1 MFQTCVLQGCSVVGT
16 IYKIKY
22 SGKIHLLLKWVFQ
35 KGCVRT
41 VADSLH
47 RETHLTHEHKEN

>member
-1 MFQTCVLQGCSVVGT
+1 MFQTCVLQGCNVVDT

-35 KGCVRT
+35 KGRVRT
-41 VADSLH
+41 VVDSLH
-47 RETHLTHEHKEN
+47 RETHLTHEHKEK